1 MIKWR
6 WLHEHQHDRTHVA
19 AMLQRAA
26 LPGIMAMLYMSITMP
41 MDMPH
46 IHVRTCG
53 GLELM
58 LNFWRRIGQTVPEVL
73 CLLALFV
80 FTRGGRDATA

>member
-6 WLHEHQHDRTHVA
+6 WLHEHQHDRTHFA

-26 LPGIMAMLYMSITMP
+26 LPGILATLYMSITMP
-41 MDMPH
+41 MDMPPH

-53 GLELM
+53 A
-58 LNFWRRIGQTVPEVL
+58 WPYR
-73 CLLALFV
+73 A
-80 FTRGGRDATA
+80 D

>member
-41 MDMPH
+41 MDMPQYS
-46 IHVRTCG
+46 CANLW

-58 LNFWRRIGQTVPEVL
+58 LNFWRRIGQTDPEVL